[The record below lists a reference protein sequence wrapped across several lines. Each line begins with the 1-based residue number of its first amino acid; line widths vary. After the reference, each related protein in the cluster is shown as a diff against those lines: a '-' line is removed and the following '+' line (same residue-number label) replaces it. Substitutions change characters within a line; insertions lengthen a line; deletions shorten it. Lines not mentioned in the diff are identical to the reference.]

1 VLIHVEHMV
10 DELKQEQYMKLVV
23 VVVVEDENFDGE

>member
-1 VLIHVEHMV
+1 MV